1 MQLRVMPQLAVLVTL
16 ATAWG
21 ASPATGQQVA
31 ATPVTLQEQLN
42 QWFAR
47 AARAA
52 PGDWGVAVA
61 DQHGQVV
68 WGVNATR
75 PLVPASTVK
84 LFTTGFARTILGGN
98 ARQVTRVL
106 GTGVVD
112 DSGTWIGHW
121 ALELNGDPTLERPA
135 RSGPMLRD
143 LAAQLAE
150 AGVRRLTGPLLLRSA
165 HGEPDAVYPAV
176 WHNRHRGRAF
186 APLIGT
192 LTVNEN
198 AVSFTV
204 APGSRIGAAPR
215 VVASMPD
222 GMAELVEVRA
232 RTVEGRR
239 DRLSII
245 ALPNGRYRVNGTIG
259 SRGRPRTWVGP
270 TNSPRAVLEASWSA
284 ALTRAGIQW
293 LRGDAVSDGG
303 IPATTMTL
311 AQVVSAPFDSI
322 ASEMNA
328 RSVNIGAEALLQW
341 AAGPTQDGAR
351 LLTEHVRQI
360 TGDPFGVHLV
370 DGSGLSY
377 DDRASPYSFVTYMAR
392 FPATPAGRGF
402 AMLFPAN
409 GSGTLRR
416 LATGMPEPGVVRA
429 KTGTLANAATLVGYL
444 GRPDGMLLVSVMYNG
459 PQVYA
464 AKQHQWRLFRV
475 LGANGIVIPA
485 ETEEV
490 EVLGG
495 DPPLE
500 GR

>member
-1 MQLRVMPQLAVLVTL
+1 VQLRFTPQLAFLATL
-16 ATAWG
+16 ASAWG
-21 ASPATGQQVA
+21 ATPVAGQQVA
-31 ATPVTLQEQLN
+31 TAPVTLQEQLN
-42 QWFAR
+42 RWFAG
-47 AARAA
+47 ASRAA
-52 PGDWGVAVA
+52 PGEWGVAVA
-61 DQHGQVV
+61 DERGQVV

-106 GTGVVD
+106 GTGFVN
-112 DSGTWIGHW
+112 DSGTWVGHW

-143 LAAQLAE
+143 LAAQLAD
-150 AGVRRLTGPLLLRSA
+150 AGVRRLTGPLLVRSA

-186 APLIGT
+186 APLIGRLT
-192 LTVNEN
+192 LNEN
-198 AVSFTV
+198 TVSFTV
-204 APGSRIGAAPR
+204 APGSRVGSAPR

-232 RTVEGRR
+232 RTVEGRSN
-239 DRLSII
+239 RLAFI
-245 ALPNGRYRVNGTIG
+245 ALANGRYRVNGTIG
-259 SRGRPRTWVGP
+259 ARARPRTFVGP

-284 ALTRAGIQW
+284 ALARAGIQW

-303 IPATTMTL
+303 LPGVSLTL
-311 AQVVSAPFDSI
+311 AEVASAPFDSI

-341 AAGPTQDGAR
+341 AGGQDGAR

-409 GSGTLRR
+409 GTGTLRK
-416 LATGMPEPGVVRA
+416 LASGMPEPGVVRA
-429 KTGTLANAATLVGYL
+429 KTGTLANASTLVGYL

-459 PQVYA
+459 PQVYT

-485 ETEEV
+485 EAEDV
-490 EVLGG
+490 DVLGG
-495 DPPLE
+495 DPPPASY
-500 GR
+500 